1 MKPRNV
7 AARASTVDSQKIA
20 VSTPP
25 LHSWSVLPPVG
36 RGIVRVHPWQRTSL
50 QRSGTSKGIPPTTNT
65 KTKSR
70 CYRTPGA
77 VTNTGS
83 IGSGGGGGAGRAT
96 FQDLS
101 IVHKIDRASPQLLQA
116 CATGQHLKEAT
127 ITFRKAG
134 KGQQDF
140 LIIKMND
147 VIITGVVQSA
157 PSSEAGSETV
167 SLEFA
172 KVDWEFKPQ
181 KADGS
186 LDAGIHFKFDIKA
199 NKVG

>member
-1 MKPRNV
+1 MIRP
-7 AARASTVDSQKIA
+7 AAGRTRDCSGASMATDIFAKIGDIKGDSTDNKHQDE
-20 VSTPP
+20 VEVLSY
-25 LHSWSVLPPVG
+25 SWG
-36 RGIVRVHPWQRTSL
+36 
-50 QRSGTSKGIPPTTNT
+50 
-65 KTKSR
+65 
-70 CYRTPGA
+70 
-77 VTNTGS
+77 VTNTGN
-83 IGSGGGGGAGRAT
+83 IGTGGGGGAGRAT

-147 VIITGVVQSA
+147 VIISGVVQSA

-181 KADGS
+181 KTDGS